1 MNGIPKIVHYMW
13 FGPRPMPPEYRGFI
27 EGWRRLMPDWRIMG
41 WTDDHI
47 DWSVRYLRQ
56 AYATRGW
63 TRLADYMRV
72 HALHRH
78 GGFYLDTDIEL
89 LRPLE
94 PLRGERVVLGFQTV
108 ERTPSWVN
116 NAVIGAEPGHPF
128 LARWLRA
135 FETTMPGWRRMGD
148 AHGPGLV
155 TRLLEAEGLD
165 GERADAPRRVGDVTL
180 LPPESFYPYSWTE
193 TFSADR
199 VTPAT
204 LAVHH
209 WGGAEAGHPPLTF
222 RKKIRAVTALVA
234 PGLAAAVMRRR
245 VAAERAE
252 DPRCES
258 LAPDLRPFEDQARRR
273 GPSRGVRH
281 RGRYFAP

>member
-1 MNGIPKIVHYMW
+1 
-13 FGPRPMPPEYRGFI
+13 
-27 EGWRRLMPDWRIMG
+27 
-41 WTDDHI
+41 
-47 DWSVRYLRQ
+47 
-56 AYATRGW
+56 
-63 TRLADYMRV
+63 
-72 HALHRH
+72 
-78 GGFYLDTDIEL
+78 
-89 LRPLE
+89 
-94 PLRGERVVLGFQTV
+94 
-108 ERTPSWVN
+108 VN

-128 LARWLRA
+128 IARWLRA
-135 FETTMPGWRRMGD
+135 FQATMPGWRRMGD

>member
-1 MNGIPKIVHYMW
+1 MAHIPPILHYVW
-13 FGPRPMPPEYRGFI
+13 FGPRSVPREHQRFI

-41 WTDDHI
+41 WTDGDI

-72 HALHRH
+72 YALYRH

-89 LRPLE
+89 LSPLD
-94 PLRGERVVLGFQTV
+94 PLCDERVVLGFQTV

-135 FETTMPGWRRMGD
+135 FEETMPGWRRMGD

-165 GERADAPRRVGDVTL
+165 GERATEPRRVGDVLL
-180 LPPESFYPYSWTE
+180 LPPEGFYPHHWTQ
-193 TFSADR
+193 TFSAEY

-204 LAVHH
+204 FAVHH
-209 WGGAEAGHPPLTF
+209 WGGAESGHRPLTF
-222 RKKIRAVTALVA
+222 GQKIRAISAWAA
-234 PGLAAAVMRRR
+234 PGLAAAAMRRR
-245 VAAERAE
+245 VGAER
-252 DPRCES
+252 R
-258 LAPDLRPFEDQARRR
+258 ARAFDHPLSSVR
-273 GPSRGVRH
+273 SRKM
-281 RGRYFAP
+281 